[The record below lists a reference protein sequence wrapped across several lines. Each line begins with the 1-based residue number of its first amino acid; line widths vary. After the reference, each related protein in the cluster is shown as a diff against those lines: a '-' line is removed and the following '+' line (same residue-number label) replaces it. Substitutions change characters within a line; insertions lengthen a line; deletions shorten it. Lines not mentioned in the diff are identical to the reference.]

1 MNFLK
6 KIIDVEVEEKFF
18 KRIVF
23 IGILVIIAAVLIVF
37 LDLGLIKKYEIPKGM
52 KTKNNGTVEYRV
64 Y

>member
-37 LDLGLIKKYEIPKGM
+37 LDLGLIKKYEIPK
-52 KTKNNGTVEYRV
+52 
-64 Y
+64 